1 MFESVVTVRD
11 SIRIARPLDVVRQ
24 QFGDVRHHASRAV
37 HPDVK
42 FTVLSESGNECRYR
56 HEVRVAGVCQVA
68 EVILKREADG
78 SQTNHFVSGHNVGMK
93 VIHTFQPDG
102 PDATIAGVTVQLPLR
117 GLRKVPRSVSP
128 VRRRSSVRIGLR
140 VQARASNA
148 DPAAEDGHPHVFPR
162 ARRSRYASL
171 LSPGLLR
178 RVDRIPHERLQAL
191 DLLLACRDGGT

>member
-24 QFGDVRHHASRAV
+24 QFGDVRHHVSRAV

-78 SQTNHFVSGHNVGMK
+78 SQTNYFVSGNNVGMK

-102 PDATIAGVTVQLPLR
+102 TDATIAGVTVQLPLR
-117 GLRKVPRSVSP
+117 GLRKVLAPLVHLA
-128 VRRRSSVRIGLR
+128 VRRKLEKGLQEDR
-140 VQARASNA
+140 RDLEERGYPGRPSRA
-148 DPAAEDGHPHVFPR
+148 G
-162 ARRSRYASL
+162 
-171 LSPGLLR
+171 
-178 RVDRIPHERLQAL
+178 
-191 DLLLACRDGGT
+191 